1 MSLLTGIAK
10 QPAWQPLRLVQ
21 CSQNLRETQSPHAA
35 GEVTAELSHGTAT
48 LRHEGQNRGSS
59 PCPRP

>member
-48 LRHEGQNRGSS
+48 LRHEGAEPGLQWWV
-59 PCPRP
+59 